1 MFFKRKIL
9 VGLFF
14 LFFAFPFWV
23 KADVIINEVAWMGTE
38 EGATNE
44 WIELY
49 NTSDQ
54 DINLNNWKIF
64 EKGGETLVFTLT
76 KNIAPYGYYLI
87 IRGTSTNPFF
97 NISDD
102 AGPFGGNGLSNS
114 GEYLIIKDSQNETVF
129 SLDAS
134 SKWPAGK
141 SETRETMQ
149 WTGEKWIT
157 APSTPKA
164 QNTTEAISDGDDDD
178 ENNNNNGSNSGTNDS
193 NLSAHSGQVEVSN
206 YDPGDIEI
214 SAGRDRLTNVR
225 TPIEFR
231 AESKSSL
238 SGTFEWSFGDG
249 SSERGAK
256 VSHKYNFPGQYNVV
270 LNYSS
275 GSEEAVSRTTVT
287 VTEPNFEL
295 AIFQDEGYLSLKN
308 LGNWEENINDWK
320 LKNGS
325 STIITF
331 AKDTIVSPGGELKI
345 PLPKEIR
352 AEFWSLCCPDDFV
365 IAEVGAELI
374 GQEQIALSASTT
386 AKVAELRQKLAE
398 AQNMLAQIKNQQMA
412 GVAALAAVGSVKFT
426 KETSNDEGKSESL
439 GATEASSNSA
449 TSDIIIIGKKEGMV
463 TKILKAFKKV
473 F

>member
-1 MFFKRKIL
+1 MFLKQKVL
-9 VGLFF
+9 VGFVFF
-14 LFFAFPFWV
+14 VLCVPLVALADGPKIESFQLHEQAGDITFNPLTGDDSALNFVITADREV
-23 KADVIINEVAWMGTE
+23 KFTTISICKENDDICNRTSSFKYFSTTVLATSVTKIWDGQNSKGAYPENGKYKIKVTMKDAADVSTE
-38 EGATNE
+38 EF
-44 WIELY
+44 L
-49 NTSDQ
+49 TSM
-54 DINLNNWKIF
+54 
-64 EKGGETLVFTLT
+64 
-76 KNIAPYGYYLI
+76 I
-87 IRGTSTNPFF
+87 I
-97 NISDD
+97 I
-102 AGPFGGNGLSNS
+102 
-114 GEYLIIKDSQNETVF
+114 DS
-129 SLDAS
+129 SAS
-134 SKWPAGK
+134 VL
-141 SETRETMQ
+141 
-149 WTGEKWIT
+149 
-157 APSTPKA
+157 PKLG
-164 QNTTEAISDGDDDD
+164 DGDDDD

>member
-1 MFFKRKIL
+1 
-9 VGLFF
+9 
-14 LFFAFPFWV
+14 
-23 KADVIINEVAWMGTE
+23 MGTVE
-38 EGATNE
+38 SATSE

-54 DINLNNWKIF
+54 EISLNNWKIF
-64 EKGGETLVFTLT
+64 EKGGEILIFTLT
-76 KNIAPYGYYLI
+76 KNIAPHGYYLI
-87 IRGTSTNPFF
+87 VRATSSTTNPLSD
-97 NISDD
+97 ISDD
-102 AGPFGGNGLSNS
+102 AGSFGGNGLSNS
-114 GEYLIIKDSQNETVF
+114 GEYLIIKNSQNETVF

-164 QNTTEAISDGDDDD
+164 QNATEAISDGDDDD

-295 AIFQDEGYLSLKN
+295 TVFQNEGYVSIKN
-308 LGNWEENINDWK
+308 LGDWEENINDWN

-352 AEFWSLCCPDDFV
+352 AKFWSLCCPDDFV

-374 GQEQIALSASTT
+374 GQEQIVLSASTT
-386 AKVAELRQKLAE
+386 AKVVELRQKLAE

-412 GVAALAAVGSVKFT
+412 GAAALAAVGSAGLT
-426 KETSNDEGKSESL
+426 KPKPSDQQKIESL
-439 GATEASSNSA
+439 TSANLSPNS
-449 TSDIIIIGKKEGMV
+449 TDSDIIIIEREAGVV
-463 TKILKAFKKV
+463 TKILKAFKE
-473 F
+473 FF